1 MVILVIGFI
10 IQCAFVSAHE
20 CRHRIKSDTISD
32 DYIKTS
38 MRASKTP
45 ASKAK
50 PSKARVSKTR
60 LLNVAAYQKTTEK
73 KTKKELLL
81 FFIVII
87 FIARESSLKLN
98 SFRMKLI
105 FEIFFS

>member
-20 CRHRIKSDTISD
+20 CRHRIKSDTISN

-60 LLNVAAYQKTTEK
+60 LLNVAAYQKTTDRK
-73 KTKKELLL
+73 KRKNYCFFLL
-81 FFIVII
+81 
-87 FIARESSLKLN
+87 R
-98 SFRMKLI
+98 
-105 FEIFFS
+105 